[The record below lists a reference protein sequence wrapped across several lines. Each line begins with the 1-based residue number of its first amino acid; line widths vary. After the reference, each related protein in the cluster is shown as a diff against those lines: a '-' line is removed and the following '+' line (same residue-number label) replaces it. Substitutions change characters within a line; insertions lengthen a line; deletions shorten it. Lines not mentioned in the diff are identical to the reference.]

1 MSQDKFSLNISFKQI
16 LFGLCVVIATCIYL
30 CQRID
35 ITLYPWVN
43 NYVNDFLTLP
53 IILSISLFIV
63 RKIKKDPLLT
73 LPITLVLLVAS
84 FYSVYF
90 EYYLPK
96 VTTRY
101 TQDPIDVALYFLG
114 GLVYYFINKRK

>member
-1 MSQDKFSLNISFKQI
+1 MSQDKFLLNISFKQ
-16 LFGLCVVIATCIYL
+16 LLWGLCVFIATSIYI
-30 CQRID
+30 CQR
-35 ITLYPWVN
+35 TGMPLYPWIN

-63 RKIKKDPLLT
+63 RKIKRDPLLT
-73 LPITLVLLVAS
+73 LPIYLVLLVAS

-96 VTTRY
+96 VTFRY
-101 TQDPIDVALYFLG
+101 TQDPIDVVLYFLG
-114 GLVYYFINKRK
+114 GLAYYFINKRY

>member
-1 MSQDKFSLNISFKQI
+1 MSLDKFSLNISFKQL
-16 LFGLCVVIATCIYL
+16 LFGLCVFIATSIYF
-30 CQRID
+30 CQRTGIS
-35 ITLYPWVN
+35 LYPWIN

-73 LPITLVLLVAS
+73 LPIFLVLLVAS

-114 GLVYYFINKRK
+114 GLVYYYINKRH